1 MAAMTASGETA
12 PIRRLGYLTAD
23 LNEPFEREL
32 LTYALRSAEKLGV
45 ELLAACGGRLQAR
58 PTPEASAYEAIR
70 RARLDGILL
79 CAHTVCVGMTRTE
92 IAAFAQ
98 TFAPAPVVV
107 VGVEVPEFKSH
118 TVSNESGAAAL
129 TEHLIKTHGRHRFAF
144 VCGPEGHEE
153 AEGRRRGV
161 EYALRRHG
169 LQLLPEHVLPGD
181 FTSTSG
187 RAAAERLLEQDPGL
201 SRLDAIVF
209 ANDLMAIAALD
220 VFARERIAVPSA
232 ISITGFDDIELAHL
246 ARSPLT
252 TVRQPLSR
260 QMNQAMTDLLAT
272 VNGDANPGLVD
283 HRTRLVLRRS
293 CGCGLV
299 THEHASSA
307 PPRPPPGSDPI
318 DLLRQYESAVAAEL
332 TTTLKDSSLPRA
344 LSSAWATE
352 LVDTFVA
359 RIQNQDASFIERID
373 ASASALV
380 QHDEPLTPL
389 REAVLLVRRQLI
401 VLTGTSGQAADDLD
415 EATAEALLTI
425 GSVEAL
431 REAQRR
437 RAFETVAVQ
446 LASASAALSS
456 AGSVAELRSIAY
468 RELERLDIQS
478 CVPVLIGSGAG
489 GAAPKV
495 PFALVNGQKDAP
507 VSLSKEGALTLAAGL
522 TPMLLL
528 VPMASQGE
536 SLGYVVYEAAPES
549 FLLATRLT
557 LALGAALRSAELKE
571 RLELAYLTIAQQ
583 ALKDSLTGLWNRR
596 YLETRM
602 SEEVARAHRGESSL
616 SILGID
622 LDGFKQVNDRH
633 GHEAG
638 DRVLGFVAERLL
650 QSVRPTDVV
659 ARLGGDEFVVLLSG
673 TNRAD
678 ALAVAEKM
686 VKALERKDEHELVT
700 ATVGVATAAPKGNDR
715 DAGRRLM
722 RQADEALLEA
732 KRRGKCRALHHD
744 DVERKKT

>member
-1 MAAMTASGETA
+1 MASSHDSGA
-12 PIRRLGYLTAD
+12 IRRLGYLTAD

-45 ELLAACGGRLQAR
+45 EMLAACGGRIQSR

-92 IAAFAQ
+92 IAEFARG
-98 TFAPAPVVV
+98 FSPARVVV

-129 TEHLIKTHGRHRFAF
+129 TEHLLVTHGRRRFAF
-144 VCGPEGHEE
+144 VCGPAGHEE
-153 AEGRRRGV
+153 AEARRRGV

-169 LQLLPEHVLPGD
+169 VDLLPEHVLPGD
-181 FTSTSG
+181 FTQASG
-187 RAAAERLLEQDPGL
+187 RDAAERLLELDPRL
-201 SRLDAIVF
+201 SKVDAVVF

-232 ISITGFDDIELAHL
+232 VSVTGFDDIELAHL

-252 TVRQPLSR
+252 TVRQPLAR
-260 QMNQAMTDLLAT
+260 QMNHALEDLVAE
-272 VNGDANPGLVD
+272 VNGQGNPGLVE
-283 HRTRLVLRRS
+283 HRTRFVLRRS

-299 THEHASSA
+299 TTEYISSA
-307 PPRPPPGSDPI
+307 PPRPPPGSDPM
-318 DLLRQYESAVAAEL
+318 DLLRQYESAVANEL
-332 TTTLKDSSLPRA
+332 NTTLKDSSLPRA
-344 LSSAWATE
+344 LSSTWASE

-359 RIQNQDASFIERID
+359 RIRNNDGSFIERID

-389 REAVLLVRRQLI
+389 REAVLLLRRQLI
-401 VLTGTSGQAADDLD
+401 VLTGSAGPAADDLD

-437 RAFETVAVQ
+437 RAFEAVAVQ

-468 RELERLDIQS
+468 RELDRLDIQS
-478 CVPVLIGSGAG
+478 CVPVLWAFDGRATEH
-489 GAAPKV
+489 KV
-495 PFALVNGQKDAP
+495 PFALVAGERDAL
-507 VSLSKEGALTLAAGL
+507 VSLSKEGAITLPAGVA
-522 TPMLLL
+522 PRLLL
-528 VPMASQGE
+528 VPMASQGAP
-536 SLGYVVYEAAPES
+536 LGYVVYDATPES
-549 FLLATRLT
+549 FLVSTRLT

-571 RLELAYLTIAQQ
+571 RLEHAYATIAQQ

-602 SEEVARAHRGESSL
+602 SEEVARAQRTNSSI
-616 SILGID
+616 SVLGVD
-622 LDGFKQVNDRH
+622 LDGFKQVNDRY

-638 DRVLGFVAERLL
+638 DRVLVFVAERLL

-673 TNRAD
+673 TNQSE
-678 ALAVAEKM
+678 ALAVAQRM
-686 VKALERKDEHELVT
+686 VAILERKDEHELVT
-700 ATVGVATAAPKGNDR
+700 ASVGIATASPKASER
-715 DAGRRLM
+715 EAGRRLL
-722 RQADEALLEA
+722 READAALLEA

-744 DVERKKT
+744 DVAASKA